1 MIFHEARYRHVISQ
15 TEICSRYLHM
25 GTKYC
30 MFFVI
35 FGAGLASMLGPVLL
49 SKDLEAI
56 ELLKDA
62 DIGPLVPV
70 SSCFY

>member
-1 MIFHEARYRHVISQ
+1 M
-15 TEICSRYLHM
+15 
-25 GTKYC
+25 
-30 MFFVI
+30 

-62 DIGPLVPV
+62 DI
-70 SSCFY
+70 

>member
-1 MIFHEARYRHVISQ
+1 
-15 TEICSRYLHM
+15 
-25 GTKYC
+25 
-30 MFFVI
+30 
-35 FGAGLASMLGPVLL
+35 MLGPVLL

-70 SSCFY
+70 SSCFYWIFWICSFQFAKTGHQPIPHPSATTSG